1 VNRGLEKGEV
11 KLRKS
16 EIVRIIQEAIYERIK
31 KDLPLD
37 VPVVICEAISG
48 YTGDIKKE
56 LEEKRKNSVM
66 MQVLALT
73 LSRTQAS

>member
-48 YTGDIKKE
+48 YTGDIKKGVGGKA
-56 LEEKRKNSVM
+56 EKFGDDAGFGFDFESD
-66 MQVLALT
+66 
-73 LSRTQAS
+73 SG